1 MKFRERSNK
10 KHEAVKKNKI
20 KNETLERHNT
30 ARPIDI
36 RHCNYWISI
45 FNVFKTVKKNIWSM
59 SLEQEILKNKL
70 VDLKRLKW
78 KLYK

>member
-1 MKFRERSNK
+1 MQL
-10 KHEAVKKNKI
+10 KNKQ
-20 KNETLERHNT
+20 KNETLERHKT

-36 RHCNYWISI
+36 RHCNYWIST
-45 FNVFKTVKKNIWSM
+45 FNVFKAVKKNIWSM

-78 KLYK
+78 KLNKDKIMKWKAQWIC